1 MTLLGQRYDLERNYL
16 TLANGGLEWGTRHQ
30 ATAIFCNQENLMRT
44 IAVFLAVVLIASTAL
59 AQENAPPPP
68 KPEPDKGPSLEV
80 TMKFIQEKIS
90 EQGKVNYAVYC
101 HNFSTN
107 TDETNQV
114 VTEVSNVVADPSSCG
129 IAYHW
134 KFILD
139 GKTAIEHDLRFS
151 LHDAQDLVVRTGEQ
165 SQNKDN
171 ADGGQPA
178 IKCEVDPPHYVL
190 AARKSGNQENRF
202 TFRDEE
208 MAIRVAKATVHA
220 VELCGGGAKP
230 EPF

>member
-1 MTLLGQRYDLERNYL
+1 MG
-16 TLANGGLEWGTRHQ
+16 HP
-30 ATAIFCNQENLMRT
+30 TAGYSIFCDEENLMRT
-44 IAVFLAVVLIASTAL
+44 TTAIFAVALIATTAAL
-59 AQENAPPPP
+59 AQQNVPPPP

-101 HNFSTN
+101 HNFGTN

-114 VTEVSNVVADPSSCG
+114 ITEVRNVVADPSSCG

-139 GKTAIEHDLRFS
+139 AKTAIEHDLRFS

-171 ADGGQPA
+171 AEGGQPA
-178 IKCEVDPPHYVL
+178 VKCEVDPPNYVL
-190 AARKSGNQENRF
+190 AARKW
-202 TFRDEE
+202 
-208 MAIRVAKATVHA
+208 K
-220 VELCGGGAKP
+220 
-230 EPF
+230 